1 MSQQFSFLTKY
12 MTSLHFLE
20 LENIEVRFIVLC
32 LWYGS
37 VVACHVI
44 FFPKTWEWGTGNVY
58 LLPLDPY
65 FWHMLEG
72 NWRPLPTPYSHN
84 GSCRCLSALS
94 WQLIDQSKFQVA
106 TLQYYHARDVNR
118 YSWIKFQFNSIIDVA
133 SYALYG
139 ASSDKPILFSQCEI
153 L

>member
-1 MSQQFSFLTKY
+1 
-12 MTSLHFLE
+12 MTSLHFPE

-65 FWHMLEG
+65 FGHILKSDHFL
-72 NWRPLPTPYSHN
+72 RPISIMGVTDAFQHYH
-84 GSCRCLSALS
+84 GSLLTIQNIKRPC
-94 WQLIDQSKFQVA
+94 
-106 TLQYYHARDVNR
+106 YHATMTDMLTKNTEL
-118 YSWIKFQFNSIIDVA
+118 KFQFNSIIDVA